1 MLQIL
6 IYPKCSTCQKAVR
19 WLNDK
24 GIEYQVR
31 NIVEESLSVLELR
44 NLHLKSKLPIKKFFN
59 TSGIK
64 YRELNLKDK
73 ISQLT
78 DEELYELLA
87 SDGMLVKRPLAYQ
100 LDLVTLGFKPLE
112 YESMWLNS

>member
-1 MLQIL
+1 MLQLL

-19 WLNDK
+19 WLNEN
-24 GIEYQVR
+24 GVEYHIR
-31 NIVEESLSVLELR
+31 NIVEDPLSVSELR
-44 NLHLKSKLPIKKFFN
+44 NLHLESNLPLKKFFN

-73 ISQLT
+73 IPQLT

-87 SDGMLVKRPLAYQ
+87 SDGMLVKRPLVYDRNQ
-100 LDLVTLGFKPLE
+100 VTLGFKLLE
-112 YESMWLNS
+112 YEAMWLNS